1 MQKRQASEECAA
13 KRQELDILSAKL
25 EKYLKEIPLIQRVME
40 LESELE
46 ETRKM
51 SALRE
56 NHVRVLTKERDNAE
70 RESMRLRA
78 EVIELDARNKE
89 LERRLSRCRSSTT
102 SIID

>member
-1 MQKRQASEECAA
+1 MLRNG
-13 KRQELDILSAKL
+13 QELDILAAKL
-25 EKYLKEIPLIQRVME
+25 EKYLKGIPLIQRVIE

-56 NHVRVLTKERDNAE
+56 NHVRALTKERDNSE
-70 RESMRLRA
+70 RESMRLTA

-89 LERRLSRCRSSTT
+89 LERRLSRCSSSTT